1 MRKISLIVILL
12 VYFFYSNPA
21 FASEETVPLII
32 DTKLAGER
40 VAGTES
46 IYFDIFDLTVWCQ
59 KRNQT
64 EKEVKEFWLNRY
76 QNKQQFQQY
85 IQQSALTQVNERP
98 LSATDDG
105 IVRTELPYQQQ
116 KQTAVYLLTTSGET
130 GKQEFLP
137 MVVFM
142 PDPPSTEPIRLY
154 GKYQEIKQQ
163 APPLVKQHTNLEN
176 KPAPSKQLPQTNEL
190 TSNFF
195 ASGLLLA
202 VIGGIGLAYQSQNRR
217 KNK

>member
-1 MRKISLIVILL
+1 M
-12 VYFFYSNPA
+12 NPA

-32 DTKLAGER
+32 DTKLAGEK

-64 EKEVKEFWLNRY
+64 EKEVKEFWLNHY
-76 QNKQQFQQY
+76 QNKKQFQQY
-85 IQQSALTQVNERP
+85 IQQSALLQVNERP
-98 LSATDDG
+98 LSATGDG

-116 KQTAVYLLTTSGET
+116 GQSAVYLLTASGEI
-130 GKQEFLP
+130 GEQEFLP

-142 PDPPSTEPIRLY
+142 PAVLSTEPIRLY
-154 GKYQEIKQQ
+154 GKYQEIRKQ
-163 APPLVKQHTNLEN
+163 APPLVEQHTNLEN
-176 KPAPSKQLPQTNEL
+176 KPAPNKQLPQTNEL
-190 TSNFF
+190 TSNFL

-202 VIGGIGLAYQSQNRR
+202 VIGGIGLAYQSKNRR

>member
-1 MRKISLIVILL
+1 MRKISLLFILL

-32 DTKLAGER
+32 DTKLAGEK

-59 KRNQT
+59 KSNQT

-76 QNKQQFQQY
+76 QDKKHFQQY
-85 IQQSALTQVNERP
+85 IQQSALPQVNERP

-116 KQTAVYLLTTSGET
+116 KQTAVYLLTASGET

-142 PDPPSTEPIRLY
+142 PDTPSTEPLRLY
-154 GKYQEIKQQ
+154 GKYQEIQQQ
-163 APPLVKQHTNLEN
+163 APPLVEKQTTLEN
-176 KPAPSKQLPQTNEL
+176 KPSTNKQLPQTNEL
-190 TSNFF
+190 SSNFI
-195 ASGLLLA
+195 ASGLLLV
-202 VIGGIGLAYQSQNRR
+202 VIGGIGLAYQKQ
-217 KNK
+217 KQEEK